1 MSLPELVFESS
12 FERDYT
18 ILEKSF
24 DIEFDKIIN
33 NYTAESALLAL
44 EEDETFLE
52 AADNKFSEAVHKIV
66 DTIVNFINNFIEMI
80 ENAFSNKKHIT
91 GDDFINSKTGQLTF
105 NADVK
110 KIQEQIDDEVLKGRK
125 LIQAISSATGVDDKT
140 VANFCD
146 KAPNV
151 AKHVG
156 KFVLPVA
163 AAWGIK
169 TFLLKQMRMD
179 KEEIK
184 RLVDGVADETD
195 PKKQKQKMKV
205 LQKLKK
211 DISIGTKYG
220 ADFAKT
226 LLDEYAKTM

>member
-33 NYTAESALLAL
+33 NYMAESALLAL

-52 AADNKFSEAVHKIV
+52 AAGNKFSDAVHKII
-66 DTIVNFINNFIEMI
+66 DTIVNFINSFIEMI

-146 KAPNV
+146 KVPNV
-151 AKHVG
+151 AKQVG
-156 KFVLPVA
+156 TFVLPVA
-163 AAWGIK
+163 AAWGVKRLILGSMK
-169 TFLLKQMRMD
+169 KN
-179 KEEIK
+179 KKEIK
-184 RLVDGVADETD
+184 QLGDEVAKEID
-195 PKKQKQKMKV
+195 PKKQKQKMRV
-205 LQKLKK
+205 LEKLKK

-226 LLDEYAKTM
+226 LLDEYAKL

>member
-33 NYTAESALLAL
+33 NYTTESALLTL
-44 EEDETFLE
+44 EEDGTFLE
-52 AADNKFSEAVHKIV
+52 AAGNKFSDAVHKII
-66 DTIVNFINNFIEMI
+66 DTIVNFINSFIEMI

-125 LIQAISSATGVDDKT
+125 IVQAISSKTGIDDKT
-140 VANFCD
+140 VAEFCD
-146 KAPNV
+146 TAFDVGKS
-151 AKHVG
+151 VG
-156 KFVLPVA
+156 KFVLPIT
-163 AAWGIK
+163 AAWGVK
-169 TFLLKQMRMD
+169 TFILKSMKNNKDRIRQLG
-179 KEEIK
+179 EE
-184 RLVDGVADETD
+184 VAKETD

>member
-12 FERDYT
+12 FERDYV

-33 NYTAESALLAL
+33 NYMTESALLAL

-52 AADNKFSEAVHKIV
+52 AAGNKFSEAVHKI
-66 DTIVNFINNFIEMI
+66 ISAISNFINSFIEMV
-80 ENAFSNKKHIT
+80 ENAFSNKEHIT
-91 GDDFINSKTGQLTF
+91 GDDFVNSKTGQLAF
-105 NADVK
+105 NADAK
-110 KIQEQIDDEVLKGRK
+110 KIQAQIDDEVLKGRK
-125 LIQAISSATGVDDKT
+125 IIQAISSKTGIDDKT
-140 VANFCD
+140 VAEFCD
-146 KAPNV
+146 TAFDVGKS
-151 AKHVG
+151 VG

-195 PKKQKQKMKV
+195 PKKQQ
-205 LQKLKK
+205 QKLKV
-211 DISIGTKYG
+211 
-220 ADFAKT
+220 
-226 LLDEYAKTM
+226 

>member
-1 MSLPELVFESS
+1 
-12 FERDYT
+12 
-18 ILEKSF
+18 
-24 DIEFDKIIN
+24 
-33 NYTAESALLAL
+33 
-44 EEDETFLE
+44 
-52 AADNKFSEAVHKIV
+52 
-66 DTIVNFINNFIEMI
+66 MI

>member
-12 FERDYT
+12 FERDYA

-33 NYTAESALLAL
+33 NYTAESALLTL

-52 AADNKFSEAVHKIV
+52 AAGNKFSDAVHKII
-66 DTIVNFINNFIEMI
+66 DTIVNFINSFIEMI

-105 NADVK
+105 NADAK
-110 KIQEQIDDEVLKGRK
+110 KIQAQIDDEVLKGRK
-125 LIQAISSATGVDDKT
+125 IIQAISSKTGIDDKT
-140 VANFCD
+140 VADFCD
-146 KAPNV
+146 KALDVGKN
-151 AKHVG
+151 VG
-156 KFVLPVA
+156 KFALPVA
-163 AAWGIK
+163 AAWGVK
-169 TFLLKQMRMD
+169 TFLLNSMKKD
-179 KEEIK
+179 KEQVKQLGDE
-184 RLVDGVADETD
+184 VAKETD

-211 DISIGTKYG
+211 DLSIGTKYG

-226 LLDEYAKTM
+226 LLDQYAKTV

>member
-33 NYTAESALLAL
+33 NYTAESALLTL

-52 AADNKFSEAVHKIV
+52 AAGNKFSDAVHKII
-66 DTIVNFINNFIEMI
+66 DTIVNFINSFIEMI

-105 NADVK
+105 NADAK
-110 KIQEQIDDEVLKGRK
+110 KIQAQIDDEVLKGRK
-125 LIQAISSATGVDDKT
+125 IIQAISSKTGIDDKT
-140 VANFCD
+140 VADFCD
-146 KAPNV
+146 KALDVGKN
-151 AKHVG
+151 VG
-156 KFVLPVA
+156 KFALPVA
-163 AAWGIK
+163 AAWGVK
-169 TFLLKQMRMD
+169 TFLLNSMKKD
-179 KEEIK
+179 KEQVKQLGDE
-184 RLVDGVADETD
+184 VAKETD

-211 DISIGTKYG
+211 DLSIGTKYG

-226 LLDEYAKTM
+226 LLDEYTKTM

>member
-33 NYTAESALLAL
+33 NYTTESALLTL

-52 AADNKFSEAVHKIV
+52 AAGNKFSDAVHKII
-66 DTIVNFINNFIEMI
+66 DTIVNFINSFIEMI

-91 GDDFINSKTGQLTF
+91 GDDFINSKTGQLAF
-105 NADVK
+105 NADAK
-110 KIQEQIDDEVLKGRK
+110 KIQAQIDDEVLKGRK
-125 LIQAISSATGVDDKT
+125 IIQAISSKTGIDDKT
-140 VANFCD
+140 VAEFCD
-146 KAPNV
+146 TAFDVGKS
-151 AKHVG
+151 VG
-156 KFVLPVA
+156 KFVLPIT
-163 AAWGIK
+163 AAWGVK
-169 TFLLKQMRMD
+169 TFILKSMKNNKDRIKQLG
-179 KEEIK
+179 EE
-184 RLVDGVADETD
+184 VAKETD

-211 DISIGTKYG
+211 DISTGTKYST
-220 ADFAKT
+220 DFVQT
-226 LLDEYAKTM
+226 LLHEYAKTL